1 MTDEF
6 SLLDKANN
14 GEIKPT
20 GAKPKLPL
28 KLDGLDSEN
37 LNVYRIPLDMLYYN
51 DANGR
56 IRAARAQFEYV
67 ARTSD
72 DSDVYNA
79 IVERLIEDSDSAKLK
94 KTKKDMQEK
103 GQLIFGYVLDDGRVI
118 DGNRRFTALRQLQRE
133 TAQQQ
138 YFEAVI
144 LPVTFKDKA
153 NRELIKRL
161 ELALQMGIENKVDYD
176 AVDAAVDVWQTVEI
190 DQIMLLGDYAKNAGK
205 TVKAVEESLNVVYLM
220 GDFLNHINADRQNF
234 QLIKDLQIYHALEEI
249 GKSLKKRYP
258 KAGPEME
265 YSKQLAFTQLHS
277 LIYTGGDRVRDMR
290 KYFAG
295 VVDSSN
301 YVDFKDEVD
310 DYVEE
315 LQDAFDDKKISSAA
329 DYRATLEDLTPQFR
343 QIQKIKNDTVNSTNR
358 SKDAEKFI
366 ESLRQVN
373 KMLADLKSGHGLT
386 GNLRWNQF
394 DSTEIRII
402 RDYMVKIGNDSLA
415 LVDIYNDEL

>member
-1 MTDEF
+1 MIDEF
-6 SLLDKANN
+6 SLLDKVNT
-14 GEIKPT
+14 GDIKPT

-37 LNVYRIPLDMLYYN
+37 LNVYRIPLDMLYFN

-56 IRAARAQFEYV
+56 IRSARAHFENAARSV
-67 ARTSD
+67 D
-72 DSDVYNA
+72 DGDEYNA

-94 KTKKDMQEK
+94 KTKKDIQEK

-133 TAQQQ
+133 TDQQQ

-153 NRELIKRL
+153 DRELIKRL

-205 TVKAVEESLNVVYLM
+205 TVKSVEESLNVVYLM
-220 GDFLNHINADRQNF
+220 QDFLNHINANKQNF
-234 QLIKDLQIYHALEEI
+234 QLIKDLQIYNALAEI
-249 GKSLKKRYP
+249 GKNLKKRYP

-265 YSKQLAFTQLHS
+265 DSKQLAFTQLHS

-290 KYFAG
+290 TYFEG
-295 VVDSSN
+295 VVDSTS
-301 YVDFKDEVD
+301 YGDFKDEVD

-315 LQDAFDDKKISSAA
+315 LQDAFDDKQVASAA
-329 DYRATLEDLTPQFR
+329 DYRATLEELTPQFR
-343 QIQKIKNDTVNSTNR
+343 QIQKVKNDTVNSTKR
-358 SKDAEKFI
+358 SKDAAEFI
-366 ESLRQVN
+366 ESLRQIN
-373 KMLADLKSGHGLT
+373 KTLADLKAGHGLT
-386 GNLRWNQF
+386 GKLRWNQF
-394 DSTEIRII
+394 DSTEIRTI
-402 RDYMVKIGNDSLA
+402 RDYMVKIGNDSVS

>member
-1 MTDEF
+1 MIDEF
-6 SLLDKANN
+6 SLLDKVNT
-14 GEIKPT
+14 GDIKPT

-56 IRAARAQFEYV
+56 IRSAHAHFENAARSV
-67 ARTSD
+67 D
-72 DSDVYNA
+72 DGDEYNA

-94 KTKKDMQEK
+94 KTKKDIQEK

-133 TAQQQ
+133 TDQQQ

-153 NRELIKRL
+153 DRELIKRL

-205 TVKAVEESLNVVYLM
+205 TFKSVEESLNVVYLM
-220 GDFLNHINADRQNF
+220 QDFLNHINANKQNF
-234 QLIKDLQIYHALEEI
+234 QLIKDLQIYNALAEI
-249 GKSLKKRYP
+249 GKNLKKRYP

-265 YSKQLAFTQLHS
+265 DSKQLAFTQLHS

-290 KYFAG
+290 EYFAG
-295 VVDSSN
+295 VVDSTS
-301 YVDFKDEVD
+301 YGDFKDEVD

-315 LQDAFDDKKISSAA
+315 LQDAFDDKQVASAA
-329 DYRATLEDLTPQFR
+329 DYRATLEELTPQFR
-343 QIQKIKNDTVNSTNR
+343 QIQKVKNDTVNSTKR
-358 SKDAEKFI
+358 SKDAAEFI
-366 ESLRQVN
+366 ESLRQIN
-373 KMLADLKSGHGLT
+373 KTLADLKAGHGLT
-386 GNLRWNQF
+386 GKLRWNQF
-394 DSTEIRII
+394 NSTEIRTI
-402 RDYMVKIGNDSLA
+402 RDYMVKIGNDSVS

>member
-1 MTDEF
+1 MTNEF
-6 SLLDKANN
+6 SLLDKVNN

-56 IRAARAQFEYV
+56 IRAARAQFEDV
-67 ARTSD
+67 ARSSD
-72 DSDVYNA
+72 DGDVYNA
-79 IVERLIEDSDSAKLK
+79 VVERLVEDSDSAKLK
-94 KTKKDMQEK
+94 KTKKDIQEK

-133 TAQQQ
+133 MDQQQ

-144 LPVTFKDKA
+144 LPVTFNDKA

-205 TVKAVEESLNVVYLM
+205 TVKSIEESLNVVYLM
-220 GDFLNHINADRQNF
+220 QDFLHHINADKQNF
-234 QLIKDLQIYHALEEI
+234 QLIKDLQIYNALAEI
-249 GKSLKKRYP
+249 GKNLKKRYP

-265 YSKQLAFTQLHS
+265 DSKQLAFTQLHS

-290 KYFAG
+290 TYFGG
-295 VVDSSN
+295 VVDSTS
-301 YVDFKDEVD
+301 YGDFKDEVD

-315 LQDAFDDKKISSAA
+315 IQDAFDDKQVASAA
-329 DYRATLEDLTPQFR
+329 DYRATLEELTPQFR
-343 QIQKIKNDTVNSTNR
+343 QIQKVKNDTVNSTKR
-358 SKDAEKFI
+358 SKDAEEFI
-366 ESLRQVN
+366 ESLRQIN
-373 KMLADLKSGHGLT
+373 KTLADLKAGHGLT
-386 GNLRWNQF
+386 GKLRWNQF
-394 DSTEIRII
+394 DSTEIRTI
-402 RDYMVKIGNDSLA
+402 RDYMVKIGNDSVS

>member
-1 MTDEF
+1 MIDEF
-6 SLLDKANN
+6 SLLDKVNT
-14 GEIKPT
+14 GDIKPT

-56 IRAARAQFEYV
+56 IRSARAHFENAARSV
-67 ARTSD
+67 D
-72 DSDVYNA
+72 DGDEYNA

-94 KTKKDMQEK
+94 KTKKDIQEK

-133 TAQQQ
+133 TDQQQ

-144 LPVTFKDKA
+144 LPVTFNDKA

-176 AVDAAVDVWQTVEI
+176 AVDAAVDVWQTVKI

-205 TVKAVEESLNVVYLM
+205 TVKAVESSLNVVYLM
-220 GDFLNHINADRQNF
+220 QDFLNHINADEHNF
-234 QLIKDLQIYHALEEI
+234 QLIKDLKIYRLLEEI
-249 GKSLKKRYP
+249 GEKLKKRYP
-258 KAGPEME
+258 KSGPDME

-277 LIYTGGDRVRDMR
+277 MILTGGDRVRYMR
-290 KYFAG
+290 DYFEG
-295 VVDSSN
+295 VVDAETYN
-301 YVDFKDEVD
+301 DFKEEVD
-310 DYVEE
+310 EYVEE
-315 LQDAFDDKKISSAA
+315 LQDTFDDKQVTSAA
-329 DYRATLEDLTPQFR
+329 DYRTTLEELTPQFR
-343 QIQKIKNDTVNSTNR
+343 KIQKIKNDTVNSTKR

-366 ESLRQVN
+366 ESLRQIN
-373 KMLADLKSGHGLT
+373 KALADLNAGHGLT
-386 GNLRWNQF
+386 GKLRWNQF
-394 DSTEIRII
+394 DRTEILTI
-402 RDYMVKIGNDSLA
+402 RGYMSQIVKDA
-415 LVDIYNDEL
+415 ETLVDIYNDEL